1 MDIYESYSKLGISK
15 GVNDFGEEILK
26 GLKESKAEQ
35 LREKIKAEW
44 QQC

>member
-1 MDIYESYSKLGISK
+1 MIISYLGL
-15 GVNDFGEEILK
+15 LK